1 VPDPAS
7 LLNQEKLKEYYER
20 DLKNAL
26 IAKNLSQKKIRE
38 NNIHVTFP
46 INFTGNIQSAATD
59 RFNYKHQELMSLI
72 QIANN
77 PFQAMAEVLTEN
89 EDQRGN
95 IFKRKQLW
103 YANEKVN
110 CNTVFLTGDQ
120 RIIILSWTHPGF
132 QLALSQQLNIEHD
145 LDNEE
150 LTLISVKP
158 LIRARFNQVIPQI
171 VGLYDPLGR
180 VRIEEA
186 PEPKTGLKTVK
197 FDMTSDQISAFI
209 SKMDGLLFV
218 TGAPGSGKTTVAF
231 QRVRFLINEYL
242 NSTGRTLQSKVS
254 YTPAHTRIFL
264 GNQNLIEYSK
274 DLITEGLELPAELI
288 ELVPLFINN
297 YLGDIWQF
305 KHEARA
311 RPRKL
316 PHIEERARKAFFG
329 LGTVNDLTRLWQIF
343 ELQISKRL
351 RKAHQADWAQN
362 SPKYFGSNNVSDSL
376 ATALSR
382 CAEFSTSKDPL
393 SSKLRLD
400 NIYPQVHQQ
409 YKEYRSKLN
418 EDDREQFDN
427 LFRQWIYHVY
437 DPLDAFI
444 NYWSGQLDQGRERM
458 KKGTA
463 FRADTDEVIQSLQQD
478 WQNRY
483 YGPEEEPWLAWM
495 LRIILPETIH
505 HENRFRNIPSSLS
518 FMGKKEDDRW
528 THIVIDEAQDLCVA
542 EASLLGSLVHSQGAL
557 TVSADFR
564 QIVSPV
570 WGMTDMSGFSI
581 GNHLYHSNSHRRY
594 PFAQNM
600 RQSQQIALF
609 LESFYKSAF
618 GEKASFYS
626 NSRIKDI
633 KPQLYLCRIS
643 DFALRIRQIYNIV
656 SRSSI
661 ESIALIQINEDQ
673 ESMERLR
680 ANLLK
685 LGVPLAEMWE
695 SKAVNKFLITTSVER
710 IKGLEFDACI
720 VLGLDDV
727 ERASL
732 NFTTN
737 RAYVALS
744 RPTRRLAILCEEF
757 PRLLQKVDQSLIEI
771 FRTS

>member
-1 VPDPAS
+1 MPEPLD
-7 LLNQEKLKEYYER
+7 LMNQDKLTEYCER

-38 NNIHVTFP
+38 NSNHVTLP
-46 INFTGNIQSAATD
+46 INFTGNTQSAATD
-59 RFNYKHQELMSLI
+59 RYNYKHQELKSLNHI
-72 QIANN
+72 VNN
-77 PFQAMAEVLTEN
+77 PFQAMAEVLTET
-89 EDQRGN
+89 EGQSGN
-95 IFKRKQLW
+95 ILKRKQLW

-110 CNTVFLTGDQ
+110 CNTVLVTGDK

-145 LDNEE
+145 VDNEE

-158 LIRARFNQVIPQI
+158 LVRARFNQVIPQI

-180 VRIEEA
+180 VRIEKA

-242 NSTGRTLQSKVS
+242 SPEVRTLQPKVS

-264 GNQNLIEYSK
+264 GNQNIIEYSK
-274 DLITEGLELPAELI
+274 DLITEGLELPAGLI

-297 YLGDIWQF
+297 YLGDIWQY
-305 KHEARA
+305 KHEARQ

-316 PHIEERARKAFFG
+316 PHLEERARKAFFG
-329 LGTVNDLTRLWQIF
+329 LGTANDLLKLCQTY
-343 ELQISKRL
+343 ELQISDRL
-351 RKAHQADWAQN
+351 RKAHQADWAKN
-362 SPKYFGSNNVSDSL
+362 SPNYLGSNNACDSL
-376 ATALSR
+376 ALALSR
-382 CAEFSTSKDPL
+382 CSEFSTSKNLL

-400 NIYPQVHQQ
+400 NIYLRVNHQ
-409 YKEYRSKLN
+409 YEEYRSALN
-418 EDDREQFDN
+418 EVDREHFDN
-427 LFRQWIYHVY
+427 LFKQWIYHVY
-437 DPLDAFI
+437 DPLDALI
-444 NYWSGQLDQGRERM
+444 YYWSGKFEQGRERI

-463 FRADTDEVIQSLQQD
+463 SRADADEVIQSMQQD
-478 WQNRY
+478 WKNRY

-495 LRIILPETIH
+495 LRFFLPEIIH

-518 FMGKKEDDRW
+518 IMGKKEDDRW

-542 EASLLGSLVHSQGAL
+542 EASLLASLVHPQGAL

-570 WGMTDMSGFSI
+570 WGMTDMNGFSI
-581 GNHLYHSNSHRRY
+581 GNHLYHSNSHRQY

-609 LESFYKSAF
+609 LESFFKSAF

-633 KPQLYLCRIS
+633 KPQLYLCRTS
-643 DFALRIRQIYNIV
+643 DFALRIKQIYNIV

-680 ANLLK
+680 ANLLD
-685 LGVPLAEMWE
+685 LGVPLAEIWE
-695 SKAVNKFLITTSVER
+695 SNNDNQHLITTSVER

-757 PRLLQKVDQSLIEI
+757 PRLLQNVDQSLFET
-771 FRTS
+771 FRVS